1 MEHWLILVINKKILR
16 VAWQELDEI
25 CVVPLKVPDL
35 AVLQFNNMILR
46 VQALVI
52 GSTDK
57 AWQDTIKYS
66 SAAN

>member
-1 MEHWLILVINKKILR
+1 

-25 CVVPLKVPDL
+25 CVVPLKVLDL
-35 AVLQFNNMILR
+35 AVLQFNNMILC
-46 VQALVI
+46 VQALAI

-57 AWQDTIKYS
+57 ARQDTIKYS

>member
-1 MEHWLILVINKKILR
+1 M
-16 VAWQELDEI
+16 AWQELDEI